1 VPAGIIAA
9 AAVAAS
15 TAVQIATIAAQQFA
29 RGGLIEGE
37 MTPKAEHGIFVGPS
51 HAGGGI
57 NTRLSGRRVNVEGGE
72 YFERLRNGSTV
83 VINKRSTSRFRDA
96 LLGQAGRDY
105 PGKLQTLSGINQYG
119 GGVPLFAMGGLVPT
133 MGNASV
139 DPNQNVQLQ
148 LLAASIDKLSNRVP
162 VLTVQ
167 SYDTVNARA
176 NQVKTLQGL

>member
-1 VPAGIIAA
+1 
-9 AAVAAS
+9 
-15 TAVQIATIAAQQFA
+15 
-29 RGGLIEGE
+29 
-37 MTPKAEHGIFVGPS
+37 M
-51 HAGGGI
+51 
-57 NTRLSGRRVNVEGGE
+57 
-72 YFERLRNGSTV
+72 
-83 VINKRSTSRFRDA
+83 
-96 LLGQAGRDY
+96 
-105 PGKLQTLSGINQYG
+105 
-119 GGVPLFAMGGLVPT
+119 FAMGGLVPT